1 MKLKIVSVVALVA
14 VGVGAAVYAL
24 GGAASG
30 SASTTQYRTSQVRTG
45 DVTDDVAASG
55 SLAAADRY
63 GLVFGADP
71 YIVTADSTAPA
82 GAATWTV
89 RTVRTRVGDTVRQ
102 GQVLATA
109 DTAAL
114 KRDLTAAQNA
124 YLSAKVG
131 YETAKTAYSDAQT
144 AGVTAQIRQA
154 KMGLYN
160 AQNQLADAR
169 QKVADLKAQ
178 IKAATITAPVAGVVT
193 EVHVTVG
200 FDAPS
205 GPAVVVDA
213 HGFDVTTDVTES
225 DLTKIRLDQ
234 AASITVAALGSDITG
249 TVTAISPVAN
259 AADSSGVVTYPV
271 TVTVK
276 DPPATLRSGMTAD
289 VTITVASATG
299 VLTVP
304 AEALNG
310 SAGGYSVL
318 VLGADGAATRTP
330 VEVGLLTN
338 TTAEITSGLTEGQV
352 VVTGTSSQRTGTTTT
367 GGNQRFTDGIAVPG
381 GGGFQGPGTG
391 PVFRQGN

>member
-1 MKLKIVSVVALVA
+1 MKLKIVTVVALVA

-24 GGAASG
+24 GGVASGAAS
-30 SASTTQYRTSQVRTG
+30 ATQYRTSQVRTG

-55 SLAAADRY
+55 SLAATDRY
-63 GLVFGADP
+63 GLLFGADP
-71 YIVTADSTAPA
+71 YLVTADATAPA
-82 GAATWTV
+82 STTTWTV
-89 RTVRTRVGDTVRQ
+89 RTVSAKVGDAVKK

-109 DTAAL
+109 DTTAL
-114 KRDLTAAQNA
+114 QRDLATAENA
-124 YLSAKVG
+124 YLSAKVS
-131 YETAKTAYSDAQT
+131 YATAQSTYSDAKD

-154 KMGLYN
+154 KIGLYN
-160 AQNQLADAR
+160 GQNQLADAR
-169 QKVADLKAQ
+169 QKVVDLKAQ
-178 IKAATITAPVAGVVT
+178 IKAARIVAPIAGVVT
-193 EVHVTVG
+193 EVDITAG

-213 HGFDVTTDVTES
+213 PGFEVTTDVTES
-225 DLTKIRLDQ
+225 DLSRIKLDQ
-234 AASITVAALGSDITG
+234 AASITVAALGSDVSG
-249 TVTAISPVAN
+249 TVTGISPVAN

-276 DPPATLRSGMTAD
+276 DPPATLRSGMSAD

-310 SAGGYSVL
+310 TAGDYAVL
-318 VLGADGAATRTP
+318 VLGADGAVTRTP
-330 VEVGLLTN
+330 VQVGLLTN
-338 TTAEITSGLTEGQV
+338 TTAEVTSGLAEGQV

-381 GGGFQGPGTG
+381 GGFQGPGTG